1 MIQESY
7 VLVVDASEDCCL
19 LLEKALRSKCRLAV
33 IGLGSGQQALE
44 LVARREPLLIILDL
58 KVPDIPSS
66 ELIRLLRQP
75 PLGPQ
80 RILIVTG
87 THTSEEIL
95 RLLKAGLVQAFL
107 RKPVDLGRL
116 TDIVLQL
123 LPRLQPEFP

>member
-1 MIQESY
+1 MPSESY

-19 LLEKALRSKCRLAV
+19 LLEKFLRTKCRLAAV
-33 IGLGSGQQALE
+33 GLGSGQQALE

-75 PLGPQ
+75 PRGPQ
-80 RILIVTG
+80 RILIGTG
-87 THTSEEIL
+87 TYTSEETL
-95 RLLKAGLVQAFL
+95 RLLKAGLLDAFL

-116 TDIVLQL
+116 TDIVLKL
-123 LPRLQPEFP
+123 LPRLQPDFH